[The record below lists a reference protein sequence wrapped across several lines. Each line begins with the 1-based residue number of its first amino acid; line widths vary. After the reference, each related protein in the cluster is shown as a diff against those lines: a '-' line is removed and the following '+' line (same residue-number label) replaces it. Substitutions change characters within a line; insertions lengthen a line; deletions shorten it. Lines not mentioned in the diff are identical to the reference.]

1 MRRLIIV
8 SALVLSSSVAFAQFT
23 GPSVERDSQITRDN
37 MGQWQD
43 RPCMNVENGQPCEFR
58 EHMNM
63 RSDGNRADGSRRS
76 QMNHQ
81 GYHRDGSRGDH
92 RQYHNNG
99 PRHGDYQKTHQ
110 RRGDMRQHSDHR
122 QQMHQG
128 NRSEHRSQMHQGSRS
143 EHRDQMHRG
152 QGRHFNNR

>member
-1 MRRLIIV
+1 MMRRLIIV

-23 GPSVERDSQITRDN
+23 GPSVERDSQTRRDN

-43 RPCMNVENGQPCEFR
+43 RPCMNAENGQPCEFR

-63 RSDGNRADGSRRS
+63 RSDGNRADGNRANGPRRS

-99 PRHGDYQKTHQ
+99 PRHGD
-110 RRGDMRQHSDHR
+110 MRQHSGHR

-128 NRSEHRSQMHQGSRS
+128 NGSEHRSQMHQGPRS